1 MEEGQHA
8 GPGAVDIMPAIPEG
22 CGCEQLCIVLDPSLE
37 EKLCVCPIHSGT
49 DWPSEDNVTKCN
61 SKIWKKKSIRWK
73 FFKFFFDSGVFVGF
87 YNEAGWLGTPHVI
100 GTVTAAVL
108 VVLVFGATCFLLCK
122 CFTIVPFSR
131 LMETNNGFCVSL
143 GRRR

>member
-1 MEEGQHA
+1 MPGGEGGGGGGYNGGNAGSNSSGEGGYSYVSLLAIERLTEVEEGQHA

-61 SKIWKKKSIRWK
+61 SKI
-73 FFKFFFDSGVFVGF
+73 
-87 YNEAGWLGTPHVI
+87 
-100 GTVTAAVL
+100 
-108 VVLVFGATCFLLCK
+108 
-122 CFTIVPFSR
+122 
-131 LMETNNGFCVSL
+131 
-143 GRRR
+143 